1 MKIIEGK
8 LGAAGAYKITVDD
21 SGVINLTGSVHA
33 LDLLQKYAESTNTK
47 LDDLVVGLIGKILK
61 G

>member
-8 LGAAGAYKITVDD
+8 LGSHGSYRITVDD
-21 SGVINLTGSVHA
+21 SGSINLTGSVHA
-33 LDLLQKYAESTNTK
+33 LDLPQKYAESTNTK
-47 LDDLVVGLIGKILK
+47 LDDLVVGLIGRILK